1 MFKCSNIIH
10 DAPHLPS
17 ASQYLLGGDLNVR
30 MQDAAA
36 ITIKLPMCISSSPSS
51 SSSSSHSSR
60 RRSCKVC
67 AGTIPT
73 TVLPH
78 NLRRR
83 GLLLHTFWTN
93 LEKNVPATIELLR
106 RQLHIH
112 MIVTPSTLI
121 KRCVIFVKFTSRL
134 AISRQLSPFHTC
146 LFGPRTIFLSIGD
159 GMSMMMSGLD
169 RSSTAK
175 RR

>member
-1 MFKCSNIIH
+1 MFKCSNVIH
-10 DAPHLPS
+10 HASYLPS
-17 ASQYLLGGDLNVR
+17 ASQYLLGGNLNVR
-30 MQDAAA
+30 MLDAAS
-36 ITIKLPMCISSSPSS
+36 ITIKLSLCISSY
-51 SSSSSHSSR
+51 SHSSR
-60 RRSCKVC
+60 RSSCKVC
-67 AGTIPT
+67 AGTIT
-73 TVLPH
+73 STVLPH

-83 GLLLHTFWTN
+83 RGLLLHTLWTN

-159 GMSMMMSGLD
+159 GMSMMMPGLD